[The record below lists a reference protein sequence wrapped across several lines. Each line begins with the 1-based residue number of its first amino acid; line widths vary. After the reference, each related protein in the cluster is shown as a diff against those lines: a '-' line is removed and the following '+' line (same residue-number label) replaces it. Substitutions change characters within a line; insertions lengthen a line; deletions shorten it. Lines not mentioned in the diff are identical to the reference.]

1 MKNTKRYARV
11 IAGFL
16 LLIIALTSCASDS
29 PTVMKIGKLDVSY
42 DMLRY
47 FARGYMEGYEDITP
61 EDFLTD
67 SELQKSLDENVKTSL
82 SELAAYVTLADKYS
96 IKLDK
101 DDKAEIDEQME
112 AMRAE
117 YKDDE
122 AYRSGLDE
130 ANATE
135 AVVRRIYEI
144 QKLCDKLYE
153 HMTSG
158 NDPYFKSDNA
168 TIDAD
173 IDAGNWFSAEFIL
186 VTYSPGDKESRR
198 EYMEGVIERISKGE
212 ELADIYEDDRTI
224 YGLGIQY
231 EKIGGFTY
239 TQQKEYFEEA
249 VTALETGD
257 CSELIDGPDGFL
269 IVKRLPLD
277 SAYIDKNY
285 VSVFCA
291 GYLEREFF
299 GLVEETAASLEI
311 KYAKKYED
319 IKFYEIS

>member
-1 MKNTKRYARV
+1 MKNTKRCVR
-11 IAGFL
+11 
-16 LLIIALTSCASDS
+16 IIAVVLVSILSLSSCASSS

-47 FARGYMEGYEDITP
+47 FAKGYMQGYEDIVP
-61 EDFLTD
+61 EDFMTD
-67 SELQKSLDENVKTSL
+67 PDLQKQLDENVKTSL

-101 DDKAEIDEQME
+101 DDKAEIDELME
-112 AMRAE
+112 EMRAE
-117 YKDDE
+117 YTDDE
-122 AYRSGLDE
+122 AYKAGLDE

-144 QKLCDKLYE
+144 QKICDKLYE
-153 HMTSG
+153 HLTSG
-158 NDPYFKSDNA
+158 TDPYFKSDNA

-173 IDAGNWFSAEFIL
+173 IAAGNWFSAEFIL
-186 VTYSPGDKESRR
+186 VTYSDEDKESRR
-198 EYMEGVIERISKGE
+198 EYMEGFLDRIEKGD
-212 ELADIYEDDRTI
+212 ELADIYEDNRTV

-231 EKIGGFTY
+231 EEIGGFTY

-249 VTALETGD
+249 VTSLEVGE
-257 CSELIDGPDGFL
+257 CSELIDGQDGFL

-277 SAYIDKNY
+277 SEYVDKNY

-311 KYAKKYED
+311 KYSKEYAD
-319 IKFYEIS
+319 IKFYEIT